1 LLVLAWI
8 SKKMINKNIG
18 FNRNVKL
25 DWLDAIASYVSETE
39 DHVEIRE
46 RLEAIM
52 PNVEGVETKRKNI
65 DILVNIWLKS
75 KDISPNLYKE
85 AKNLFNGIHNPKER
99 IWLHYG
105 LTLIYYPYFREIAL
119 LVGQISRYDEEF
131 TKIMVKEKLI
141 SSRGELGSLERS
153 LRYVL
158 SSMKDW
164 KVLAEG
170 RNKHRYIAHRK
181 NIQTDNNDL
190 QVWLLSCS
198 LLAHPASQIPFDD
211 LLRLPELFPFQ
222 FTLNLDDLR
231 NTPNISVY
239 RQGSGMNMVEWQN

>member
-1 LLVLAWI
+1 MLD
-8 SKKMINKNIG
+8 KNIG

-25 DWLDAIASYVSETE
+25 DWLDAIASYVSETG
-39 DHVEIRE
+39 DQAEIRK

-52 PNVEGVETKRKNI
+52 PDVEGVETKRKNI

-75 KDISPNLYKE
+75 KDVSPGLHEE
-85 AKNLFNGIHNPKER
+85 AKELFKGIIIPTDR

-105 LTLIYYPYFREIAL
+105 LTLIYYPYFREIAM
-119 LVGQISRYDEEF
+119 LVGQISRYEDEF

-164 KVLAEG
+164 GVLSEG
-170 RNKHRYIAHRK
+170 KNQYSYIANRRK
-181 NIQTDNNDL
+181 FQTDNQNL
-190 QVWLLSCS
+190 QAWLLACS
-198 LLAHPASQIPFDD
+198 LFAHPASQLPFED

-222 FTLNLDDLR
+222 FNIILDMLR
-231 NTPNISVY
+231 STSKFSVY
-239 RQGSGMNMVEWQN
+239 RQGSGLNMVEYVGNAKAPCDN